1 MTMSHKLTQKHFLYG
16 TREFELRDDIVKI
29 KINSLIDE
37 NKDFEVELA
46 MINPEPITTK
56 SRLEFH
62 SRVKC
67 RPLISLFLNKPSKKE
82 FNDFVDAL
90 ITNAKKEFNA
100 FAGIANQ
107 DTAK

>member
-1 MTMSHKLTQKHFLYG
+1 MTHKLIQKHILYG
-16 TREFELRDDIVKI
+16 KREFELRDDFIKI
-29 KINSLIDE
+29 KVRSLLDE

-46 MINPEPITTK
+46 MIDPEPIISK

-67 RPLISLFLNKPSKKE
+67 RPLISLFLNKPNAQE

-90 ITNAKKEFNA
+90 KTKARNDFDA
-100 FAGIANQ
+100 FAGIEKN
-107 DTAK
+107 

>member
-1 MTMSHKLTQKHFLYG
+1 MTLKLIQKHFLYG
-16 TREFELRDDIVKI
+16 MREFELRDDIVKI

-46 MINPEPITTK
+46 MINPEPIISK

-67 RPLISLFLNKPSKKE
+67 RPLISLYLNKPNQQE
-82 FNDFVDAL
+82 FNAFVNAL
-90 ITNAKKEFNA
+90 IKQAKNEFNA
-100 FAGIANQ
+100 FAGIKNQ
-107 DTAK
+107 DTSE

>member
-1 MTMSHKLTQKHFLYG
+1 MTHKLIQKHILYG
-16 TREFELRDDIVKI
+16 KREFELRDDFIKI
-29 KINSLIDE
+29 KVRSLLDE

-46 MINPEPITTK
+46 MIDPEPIISK

-67 RPLISLFLNKPSKKE
+67 RPLISLFLNKPNAQE

-90 ITNAKKEFNA
+90 KTKARTDFDA
-100 FAGIANQ
+100 FAGIKKN
-107 DTAK
+107 